1 MKGLLDRF
9 EGLVLLGLGPPAI
22 SSFVVALLGVP
33 CWEQRGA
40 VEAAAAR
47 GARRADGA
55 ASRSVRIAG
64 EHCRGGL
71 SGGCCLGVK
80 QLRNVVMPG
89 QLLAGAAGKVEVAR
103 EKAGDWRVAQGRPRI
118 RESRRA
124 ASLGSRRKGWV
135 QRCVCGRVDSYRRVG
150 ERRRAADGERLGL
163 IWALA
168 RDAWERRMGVLSRT
182 RSGADGKECA
192 CSDGCSDNWETFW
205 WRMQA
210 EANDGDA

>member
-1 MKGLLDRF
+1 MPYVCDAEKTSAVMVCCEAKGLGGDEEVELLREPCMNGLLERF

-47 GARRADGA
+47 RARRAVGA
-55 ASRSVRIAG
+55 GSRSVRIEG

-71 SGGCCLGVK
+71 GGGCCLGVK

-103 EKAGDWRVAQGRPRI
+103 EKSGR
-118 RESRRA
+118 
-124 ASLGSRRKGWV
+124 
-135 QRCVCGRVDSYRRVG
+135 
-150 ERRRAADGERLGL
+150 
-163 IWALA
+163 LA
-168 RDAWERRMGVLSRT
+168 RRT
-182 RSGADGKECA
+182 SQTKDKRVKKGGESA
-192 CSDGCSDNWETFW
+192 
-205 WRMQA
+205 QPP
-210 EANDGDA
+210 